1 MKSLKTVLLTL
12 SNPGVDY
19 AWSILRPESTNLLPH
34 PLTYPYPPLP
44 HLANHVNSAFTVYR
58 SITRSAQPPSQG
70 LSHSTQDGRKGE
82 LGTRLTISQ
91 VADAWMFD
99 LSRAVFNYITWNIIY
114 EYGSYLSQDFHDAY
128 MDFSHDVYGIKKSSP
143 LWRRCVRGTDTS
155 LDMGVSMLFINGSGF
170 TNESRQHVCI
180 TRRTRRILISNVREN
195 LTWQKPII
203 HEWRIQY
210 VVWELIGN

>member
-1 MKSLKTVLLTL
+1 MKSLKTVLVTL

-44 HLANHVNSAFTVYR
+44 RLANNVNSAFTVYR
-58 SITRSAQPPSQG
+58 SITRSAPPPSQG
-70 LSHSTQDGRKGE
+70 LSHSTQDRRKGE
-82 LGTRLTISQ
+82 LGTWLTISQ
-91 VADAWMFD
+91 VADTWMFD
-99 LSRAVFNYITWNIIY
+99 FSRAVFNYITWNIIY

-170 TNESRQHVCI
+170 TNESRQHVCM
-180 TRRTRRILISNVREN
+180 TRRTRRILIRNVREN

-210 VVWELIGN
+210 VV

>member
-19 AWSILRPESTNLLPH
+19 AWSILRPESTKLLPH

-44 HLANHVNSAFTVYR
+44 RLANHVNSAFTVYR

-82 LGTRLTISQ
+82 MGTWLTISQ

-99 LSRAVFNYITWNIIY
+99 FSRAVFNYITWNIIY

-143 LWRRCVRGTDTS
+143 LWRRCVRGTDKS

-170 TNESRQHVCI
+170 TNESRQHVCM

-210 VVWELIGN
+210 VV

>member
-34 PLTYPYPPLP
+34 PLTYPYPPFP
-44 HLANHVNSAFTVYR
+44 RLANHVNSAFTVYR
-58 SITRSAQPPSQG
+58 SITRLAQPPSQG

-82 LGTRLTISQ
+82 LETWLTISQ

-99 LSRAVFNYITWNIIY
+99 FPRAVFNYITWNIIY

-143 LWRRCVRGTDTS
+143 LWRRCVRGTDKS

-170 TNESRQHVCI
+170 TNESRQHVCM
-180 TRRTRRILISNVREN
+180 TRRTSD
-195 LTWQKPII
+195 T
-203 HEWRIQY
+203 
-210 VVWELIGN
+210 

>member
-12 SNPGVDY
+12 SNPGVD
-19 AWSILRPESTNLLPH
+19 WKWNLWKLSF
-34 PLTYPYPPLP
+34 YPCQI
-44 HLANHVNSAFTVYR
+44 HVNSAFTVYR
-58 SITRSAQPPSQG
+58 SITRSAQPHSQG

-82 LGTRLTISQ
+82 LGTWLTISQ

-99 LSRAVFNYITWNIIY
+99 FSRAVFNYITWNIIY

-143 LWRRCVRGTDTS
+143 LWRRCVRGTDKS

-170 TNESRQHVCI
+170 TNESRQHVCM
-180 TRRTRRILISNVREN
+180 TRRTRRILIRNVREN

-210 VVWELIGN
+210 VV